1 MGVVAARNIAI
12 VLAIAA
18 AIQFLPGGSDTAHI
32 VSRTLSLAFIGVF
45 ALGAA
50 YLYRR
55 HRMDLETLPAPVR
68 ALGYAA
74 VGALVLAF
82 AGYSRM
88 TATAAGGLEFA
99 AIVGLAVLAL
109 VFVWRQYRSL
119 L

>member
-1 MGVVAARNIAI
+1 MTAARNIAI

-18 AIQFLPGGSDTAHI
+18 AIEFLPGGTDTAAI
-32 VSRTLSLAFIGVF
+32 VWRTLSLAFIGVVAF
-45 ALGAA
+45 GLA

-55 HRMDLETLPAPVR
+55 HRTDLEALPAALR

-88 TATAAGGLEFA
+88 TATAGGGVEFA
-99 AIVGLAVLAL
+99 VIVGLAVLAL
-109 VFVWRQYRSL
+109 VVVWRRYRAL